1 MTDESSTDFATLPD
15 EALLGQFI
23 HEGSENAFRTI
34 VERYGPFVL
43 STCRR
48 AVPSASD
55 ADDAF
60 QTTFLVLAQSA
71 RKVRNG
77 KSLAAWLYGV
87 ASRVCT
93 RICRDRARHRAIP
106 LIDTMVDNQDPLD
119 ELLARHDESVTD
131 EALALL
137 PEKLRTPLILRY
149 LLGKSNVDVAE
160 ELEITVTALE
170 GRLKRAK
177 KQLRLRL
184 IRQGV
189 TLVAAVA
196 TLKATRVTAG
206 EVPQWLIS
214 KTIVACCNPGLTQA
228 SGLTAGENSVTQL
241 ALEEIKVM
249 NGLLISKPMAIIA
262 SITTAATFMVGVQL
276 AVSHSPTND
285 STGSPLLLTQT
296 SDHQAPVSSTEATT
310 FQSAKLIHSAPSKDR
325 TLNTSDAVKT
335 VSNSS
340 PIVKHT
346 ATYDLMPRTTSEM
359 KIYQALDLPLVAP
372 LEYTDVPLLEIL
384 NILSDDY
391 DVQILLDRRGMEDIG
406 ISGEVEVSM
415 NVRNIQLK
423 SALRLMLRE
432 LELTCIIRDE
442 VLVITTQEVAESM
455 LETRVYLTIHLSVRA
470 EDLTDV
476 IISTVAAGTWAEN
489 GNGEGQI
496 KDVDNGLV
504 ILQTQSVHEEIQ
516 QLLGQLTKLQD

>member
-1 MTDESSTDFATLPD
+1 MQTTIPRFPARYTVDLACRAGPGVGVPYPARVVVVLAAQRVQPGPVSQTCPYPPVQRAAGACPISPTTPPNKRISVGSSIPATLRGGSHCD
-15 EALLGQFI
+15 SLGRSIETSQ
-23 HEGSENAFRTI
+23 ETTSVATD
-34 VERYGPFVL
+34 
-43 STCRR
+43 TARR
-48 AVPSASD
+48 
-55 ADDAF
+55 
-60 QTTFLVLAQSA
+60 
-71 RKVRNG
+71 
-77 KSLAAWLYGV
+77 
-87 ASRVCT
+87 
-93 RICRDRARHRAIP
+93 
-106 LIDTMVDNQDPLD
+106 
-119 ELLARHDESVTD
+119 
-131 EALALL
+131 
-137 PEKLRTPLILRY
+137 
-149 LLGKSNVDVAE
+149 
-160 ELEITVTALE
+160 
-170 GRLKRAK
+170 
-177 KQLRLRL
+177 
-184 IRQGV
+184 GV
-189 TLVAAVA
+189 TLVTAVA

-206 EVPQWLIS
+206 EMPQWLIN
-214 KTIVACCNPGLTQA
+214 KTIVACCNPALNQV
-228 SGLTAGENSVTQL
+228 SGLTAGEKSVTQL

-249 NGLLISKPMAIIA
+249 NGQLLSKPMAIVA

-285 STGSPLLLTQT
+285 STGSPLLLPQT

-406 ISGEVEVSM
+406 ISGEVEVNM

-455 LETRVYLTIHLSVRA
+455 LETRVYPTIHLSVRA

-504 ILQTQSVHEEIQ
+504 ILQTQSVYEEIQ